1 MAGVDCPI
9 SVIPKQVRDDEG
21 REYPLLI
28 PRLPHGV
35 ERHDGQQHEA
45 NPVYRLVAAARRH
58 AAPSTQRGGL
68 SNAQQPPLRRY

>member
-1 MAGVDCPI
+1 MAGVDCPRP
-9 SVIPKQVRDDEG
+9 VIPKQVRDDEG

-45 NPVYRLVAAARRH
+45 NPIYRLVAAARGH
-58 AAPSTQRGGL
+58 AASPTPRACL
-68 SNAQQPPLRRY
+68 SNEQQPPLRRY